1 MLLYMHVV
9 LHVAVHLLFSLC
21 RTTGDQKMAAF
32 FSNNFSLPRWNT
44 AALKNAFV
52 LLGKQRFQQAAA
64 FFLLGGK
71 LWDTV
76 EVCVDRLGDLQL
88 AFVVIRLYEGDHGPI
103 YRRFINEFILGVRDD
118 LTPPRA
124 HLTTCPDPFLR
135 SIASWLIQDYS
146 VALDTLLLSQQAHQ
160 NTSDLDKK
168 LVFKP
173 SIFNFYFFLRSS
185 PLLIRRD
192 LGTSTLYPKRA
203 TKTAA
208 TGLSN
213 VGDEPLTSA
222 ERNLLF
228 STAYYY
234 LCHGCPLLALNVL
247 SRLPKSCALGAEVC
261 KVCMNPNSGSKGSL
275 TEGGGGSST
284 AAGGGLLSD
293 TGAESLAGMI
303 QSGTIGDNFGFGG
316 SATTQATNKDDEDD
330 EDDWSKPFTSNR
342 FPNDDDDFDWS
353 KPVSAD
359 NFNNGELSPPQFQ
372 LTPEADE
379 NEPDGLFLEHQEE
392 MRTNPSS
399 STLSSHGLFIL
410 SLAEQLQYNACLSI
424 LTEELITIYVP
435 ACCEHLWATKGR
447 DALPLL
453 PLPKASKDARQT
465 LASHFE
471 TNVFEKTILNL
482 RALLMAWLKEEMNLV
497 KDICGFEQAVT
508 RPDDPEGN
516 SPSAPAGYD
525 LLTTLMNYVS
535 LHAATSPSLHTIH
548 VELMHLMNTL
558 LPWSTGVPPSTLD
571 FEPTPLAL
579 TTPNCA
585 VDPSQLPILTSSSLP
600 ARHLTNLTLHL
611 RLMSAKV
618 VTILSE
624 HTYPPICTQ
633 ALPYV
638 DKVFELCC
646 ALSSCMSVCLSP
658 TRFTDFTSSVATA
671 TTPDITPPPVGVI
684 DSGTYQPA
692 GEYERLL
699 FYTVVM

>member
-1 MLLYMHVV
+1 
-9 LHVAVHLLFSLC
+9 
-21 RTTGDQKMAAF
+21 MATF
-32 FSNNFSLPRWNT
+32 FSNNFSLPRWKT

-52 LLGKQRFQQAAA
+52 LLGKQRFEEAAA

-71 LWDTV
+71 LWDSV

-118 LTPPRA
+118 LTPPQTK
-124 HLTTCPDPFLR
+124 LTASPDPFLR
-135 SIASWLIQDYS
+135 SIASWLMQDYS
-146 VALDTLLLSQQAHQ
+146 IALDTLLLSQQTPQ
-160 NTSDLDKK
+160 NTGDLNKK

-173 SIFNFYFFLRSS
+173 AIFNFYFFLRSN

-192 LGTSTLYPKRA
+192 LSTQTASTLKRG
-203 TKTAA
+203 KPTA
-208 TGLSN
+208 GKSLSN
-213 VGDEPLTSA
+213 VGDKPLTSA

-228 STAYYY
+228 STAYHY

-247 SRLPKSCALGAEVC
+247 SKLPKSCALGAEVC
-261 KVCMNPNSGSKGSL
+261 TVCMNSNSSSITSL
-275 TEGGGGSST
+275 TESSMT
-284 AAGGGLLSD
+284 AGGLLSA
-293 TGAESLAGMI
+293 TGSKSLVGMI
-303 QSGTIGDNFGFGG
+303 QSGTIGNDFGFGG
-316 SATTQATNKDDEDD
+316 MSTTQANKDDDFDWSQPASSDRFKDD
-330 EDDWSKPFTSNR
+330 EDDWSKPFTSHR
-342 FPNDDDDFDWS
+342 FQDDDDDIDWS

-359 NFNNGELSPPQFQ
+359 NFNTGDELSPPQFG
-372 LTPEADE
+372 LTPETQE
-379 NEPDGLFLEHQEE
+379 EESDGLFLEHQEE

-435 ACCEHLWATKGR
+435 ACCQYLWDTKGR

-453 PLPKASKDARQT
+453 PLPKASKDSKQT
-465 LASHFE
+465 LAAHFG

-482 RALLMAWLKEEMNLV
+482 RGLLMSWLKEETKLV
-497 KDICGFEQAVT
+497 KDICGFEQAIA
-508 RPDDPEGN
+508 DSEED

-558 LPWSTGVPPSTLD
+558 LPWSTGVPTMLD
-571 FEPTPLAL
+571 HESTPLAL
-579 TTPNCA
+579 TMPNCA
-585 VDPSQLPILTSSSLP
+585 VDPSQLPILTSSCLP

-618 VTILSE
+618 VTMLSE
-624 HTYPPICTQ
+624 HTYPPIATQ

-646 ALSSCMSVCLSP
+646 ALSSCMNVCLSP
-658 TRFTDFTSSVATA
+658 TRFTDFTSSSAIVTSV
-671 TTPDITPPPVGVI
+671 TTPDLTPPPAGLS
-684 DSGTYQPA
+684 DSGTYQPT
-692 GEYERLL
+692 GEKCILHSTKYIHVLAC
-699 FYTVVM
+699 